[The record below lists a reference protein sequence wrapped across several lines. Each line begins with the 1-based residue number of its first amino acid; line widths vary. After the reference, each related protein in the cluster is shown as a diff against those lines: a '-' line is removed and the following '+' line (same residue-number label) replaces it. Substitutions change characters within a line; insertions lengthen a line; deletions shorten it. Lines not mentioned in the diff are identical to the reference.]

1 MLEDLSGPT
10 ESEFLSDILR
20 AFGKRRKA
28 LHHKL
33 RAIRI
38 DKIVERSE
46 EGDVERLDVLADV
59 RPNVRII
66 LSLWSSRR
74 VRVWTGEMVRNKGCA
89 WQYDLAGRL
98 VGAADGRTLVEA
110 FEQTRSAIFQMTP
123 EQVDRLA
130 VIWVPLLARGPQTIC

>member
-10 ESEFLSDILR
+10 ESEFLSDILS

-28 LHHKL
+28 LRHKL

-74 VRVWTGEMVRNKGCA
+74 VRVWTGEMVRNKGWA
-89 WQYDLAGRL
+89 WQYDLTGRL
-98 VGAADGRTLVEA
+98 VGAADDRTLVEA
-110 FEQTRSAIFQMTP
+110 FEQTRSAIFQMTA

-130 VIWVPLLARGPQTIC
+130 VIWVPLLARGPQAIR